1 MAYLAPTAPSGKTLP
16 HILQMMIYR
25 NRNYFNNTFRYKKVD
40 EITNDYIGTIYSNKI
55 IKHTET
61 TSVNGKRFHYIP
73 YDYYPRWFFKIIW
86 NLQTWYKRPKKKN
99 INDIIIK
106 STTSKLLGKILFGLF
121 ITVIGGLI
129 LLIIWALFET
139 ELIEYFRTFK
149 E

>member
-1 MAYLAPTAPSGKTLP
+1 LSPLTTSGGTLP

-40 EITNDYIGTIYSNKI
+40 ENTNDYIGIVYSNRI

-61 TSVNGKRFHYIP
+61 TSVNGKRFHYMP
-73 YDYYPRWFFKIIW
+73 YDYNPRWFFKIIW
-86 NLQTWYKRPKKKN
+86 SLQTWYKRPKKKN

-149 E
+149 G